1 MSDNLISLYLYRF
14 IVIIIVMF
22 HLAIHALYKG
32 KGKSRAMMTFD
43 ANFLG

>member
-22 HLAIHALYKG
+22 HLAIHALYRG
-32 KGKSRAMMTFD
+32 KGKSRAMMTFG